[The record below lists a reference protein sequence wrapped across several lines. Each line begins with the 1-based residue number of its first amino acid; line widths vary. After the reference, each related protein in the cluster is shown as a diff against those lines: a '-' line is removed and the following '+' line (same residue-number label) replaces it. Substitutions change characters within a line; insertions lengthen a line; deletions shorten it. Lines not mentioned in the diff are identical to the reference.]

1 MLKAYLENIKDI
13 STNDKEHTH
22 RTALQNLLQAIKIIK
37 TSKIKSLSNKNQ
49 ITTKKVEVLRI
60 F

>member
-22 RTALQNLLQAIKIIK
+22 RTALQNLLQAIKD
-37 TSKIKSLSNKNQ
+37 NQ
-49 ITTKKVEVLRI
+49 DK
-60 F
+60 

>member
-22 RTALQNLLQAIKIIK
+22 RTALQNFIASYK
-37 TSKIKSLSNKNQ
+37 
-49 ITTKKVEVLRI
+49 R
-60 F
+60 